1 MDLTTFFVIVGAIGI
16 IGIIASEIYFKR
28 HEMN

>member
-1 MDLTTFFVIVGAIGI
+1 MNLTTFFLIVGAIGI
-16 IGIIASEIYFKR
+16 IGIIVCEVYFKH

>member
-1 MDLTTFFVIVGAIGI
+1 MNLTTFFLIVGAIGI
-16 IGIIASEIYFKR
+16 IGIIATEVYFKH